1 MTKIIINESQFHHIL
16 TRNNIL
22 TENRASKNQSLARRM
37 VRELSPNLDD
47 KEFTEEVLHYIPNAR
62 KENFHLFPAMVRF
75 LLNNKNGINSRTI
88 SELNKYVGII
98 APKAKELGL
107 DQNLNGMSVYEFLTK
122 FKTDVENSE
131 ANDRKDSAQYDTNN
145 NGDFNGYK
153 IVPIPTFKKA
163 QEYSKYTDWCITQR
177 QDNYNSYT
185 DNEMGMF
192 YFLLKDG
199 FENVPKKKGPNC
211 PLDEYGLSMIAVS
224 FRADGSLNSIT
235 CRWNHGNGGND
246 TIMTPKQVSEL
257 IGTDIYSIFSSD
269 DTTTDLLDGIKPIR
283 LIKSVGLIL
292 FYDKDKD
299 SLFVSNRYL
308 ENKAYFDKK
317 KFVVYNGDNDEGRP
331 ISALIDS
338 DGYNLAYSYGYDYH
352 LTIEIVNDI
361 MFVACINE
369 ESYGSGIYNIKN
381 SPEKL
386 NIIERLESI
395 ETVGNLLILSE
406 DLSTNFIYNKSRNE
420 FIYETPI
427 DEVQITTYERDK
439 YVICIKSD
447 HISLINVETGDITLP
462 WSQILNTNNKL
473 MLVRSKDNGY
483 LLVSSAFGLVTPS
496 HITDTYEIIHSQNL
510 PKRCKYIVMYG
521 NEGRIL
527 LDNLY
532 AYTSISQEQVKQ
544 LGNNINKIDINK
556 IFN

>member
-292 FYDKDKD
+292 FYDKDKV

-439 YVICIKSD
+439 YVICRKSD